1 MPKLVTVAANAG
13 VALKN
18 VFLRCG
24 LDICRVKHKYEWLRP
39 YNIRTI
45 LDIGA
50 NIGYFSVTFHKI
62 LPQASIYAFEPLPD
76 CYEQL
81 LTRMEKIP
89 QFRSF
94 NCALGD
100 TCSDANMYRSE
111 FSQSSSLL
119 PMSDLHKQA
128 FPHTK
133 ELTSDVVSVAR
144 LDEISRDLDMPD
156 NILIKLDVQGYENKV
171 IAGGRQTFSRA
182 KVLIIE
188 TSFQTLY
195 EGQPLFDTIYDI
207 LRSLGFYYM
216 GNLGQLKNPT
226 DGGVLQADSVF
237 VRAPE

>member
-1 MPKLVTVAANAG
+1 MPMMNVFANMG
-13 VALKN
+13 VVLKN

-50 NIGYFSVTFHKI
+50 NVGYFSATFHKI

-81 LTRMEKIP
+81 LKRMENIP

-100 TCSDANMYRSE
+100 TDSNVKIYRSQ
-111 FSQSSSLL
+111 FSQSSSIL

-133 ELTSDVVSVAR
+133 ELTSDVVSIAR
-144 LDEISRDLDMPD
+144 LDEISRDLDMQD

-171 IAGGRQTFSRA
+171 ISGGQETFSKA
-182 KVLIIE
+182 KVLIVE

-195 EGQPLFDTIYDI
+195 EGQPLFDAVYGRV
-207 LRSLGFYYM
+207 LSLGFSYM
-216 GNLGQLKNPT
+216 GNLGQLKNPI
-226 DGGVLQADSVF
+226 DGCVLQEDSVF
-237 VRAPE
+237 VRAAE